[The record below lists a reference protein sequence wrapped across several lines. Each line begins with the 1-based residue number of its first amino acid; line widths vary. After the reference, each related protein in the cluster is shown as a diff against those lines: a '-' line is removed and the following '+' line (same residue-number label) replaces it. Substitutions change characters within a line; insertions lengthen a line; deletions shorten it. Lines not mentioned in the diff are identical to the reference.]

1 MERVVPNDESEQN
14 QEINAE
20 DTLSIEQE
28 STGSQKMTP
37 IPMVGILKNNR
48 TINPETN
55 VQNPG

>member
-20 DTLSIEQE
+20 DTLSIEQK